1 LKGGPVELV
10 FGKKEGDIV
19 YVRKVADGAR
29 VDMKLPV
36 SELAQV
42 TKTRLDF
49 VDPRLKGF
57 TTQDAIRLAFN
68 RGTTPI
74 ELQKN
79 ETAGTWSY
87 LNPLAKKGKPAG
99 ADKVSGLL
107 GLLAALYAEQVVAEN
122 ASPDELR
129 RHGLNPPRMK
139 ATVTLKGDKDNTRV
153 YEIGNE
159 TEDKQHVYA
168 RQEGRPVLFTIRKD
182 VYTRFATE
190 DLRDPVVYRVDPA
203 KVKRIKL
210 RGWKG
215 LVGPNPLVYLLE
227 RKGDGWSAVSPPTP
241 AGFAPDPAKVN
252 ALLAAVAAPRAES
265 FVDVGAKPQYGL
277 DVAQNPNGLEIT
289 LEAEGGPTRTLVL
302 GNKVGNGPQVYAAS
316 SGVPGEVFTITPAAI
331 QKYTD
336 KPASLQIKQ

>member
-1 LKGGPVELV
+1 
-10 FGKKEGDIV
+10 
-19 YVRKVADGAR
+19 
-29 VDMKLPV
+29 
-36 SELAQV
+36 
-42 TKTRLDF
+42 
-49 VDPRLKGF
+49 VDPRLTGF
-57 TTQDAIRLAFN
+57 ATQDAVRLAFN

-79 ETAGTWSY
+79 EAAGTWSY
-87 LNPLAKKGKPAG
+87 LNPPAKKGQPAG
-99 ADKVSGLL
+99 AEKVSGLL
-107 GLLAALYAEQVVAEN
+107 GLLAALYAEQVIAEN
-122 ASPDELR
+122 ASPDDLR
-129 RHGLNPPRMK
+129 RRGLNPPRMK
-139 ATVTLKGDKDNTRV
+139 VTVTLKNDKDKQRV
-153 YEIGNE
+153 YEFGNE
-159 TEDKQHVYA
+159 TEDKRHVYA

-190 DLRDPVVYRVDPA
+190 DLRDPVVYHVDPA

-227 RKGDGWSAVSPPTP
+227 RKGDGWSAISPPTP
-241 AGFAPDPAKVN
+241 AGFTPDPAKVN
-252 ALLAAVAAPRAES
+252 ALLAAVAAPKAEA

-289 LEAEGGPTRTLVL
+289 LEVEGGPARTLVL

-316 SGVPGEVFTITPAAI
+316 SGVPGEVFTITPTAI

-336 KPASLQIKQ
+336 KPASLQP